1 MSDFNKQVI
10 EEFRAN
16 EGKVGGFFANAKIVL
31 LHNVG
36 AKSGQERINPL
47 MAMEDGNRFVV
58 FASAGGAPKNPA
70 WYYNVVAN
78 PDVTVEYGTEKFNA
92 RASVAQ
98 EPERTQLY
106 SKMAA
111 KYDNF
116 REYQEQTERV
126 IPVVILSR
134 AI

>member
-16 EGKVGGFFANAKIVL
+16 EGKVGGFFANAKLVL

-47 MAMEDGNRFVV
+47 VSLEDGNRLAV

>member
-36 AKSGQERINPL
+36 TKSGQERINPL
-47 MAMEDGNRFVV
+47 MSIEDGGRIVV
-58 FASAGGAPKNPA
+58 FASAAGAPKNPA

-78 PDVTVEYGTEKFNA
+78 PDVTVEYGTEQFNA

-98 EPERTQLY
+98 EPERSELY
-106 SKMAA
+106 AEMAG

-116 REYQEQTERV
+116 REYQEKTERV